1 MIQYYIKEVKGQYT
15 VKEKNSNKIHNT
27 FSTKKQA
34 EDKVKRLIKKSISNK
49 SKQKEDKT
57 LPKDM
62 SNNIPTSIEVQT
74 IMMGSIKDDSKIKK
88 LKLKKK
94 LNDLARI

>member
-34 EDKVKRLIKKSISNK
+34 EDKIIRLNDKSISNK
-49 SKQKEDKT
+49 SKKKEDKT

-74 IMMGSIKDDSKIKK
+74 IMMGSIKDDLKIKK

-94 LNDLARI
+94 LKDLNCI

>member
-1 MIQYYIKEVKGQYT
+1 MVQYYIKEVKGEYT

-34 EDKVKRLIKKSISNK
+34 KDKVKRLIKKSISNK

-62 SNNIPTSIEVQT
+62 SNNIPTSIEVNT
-74 IMMGSIKDDSKIKK
+74 IMKEGLKDDSKIKK

-94 LNDLARI
+94 LKDLNSI